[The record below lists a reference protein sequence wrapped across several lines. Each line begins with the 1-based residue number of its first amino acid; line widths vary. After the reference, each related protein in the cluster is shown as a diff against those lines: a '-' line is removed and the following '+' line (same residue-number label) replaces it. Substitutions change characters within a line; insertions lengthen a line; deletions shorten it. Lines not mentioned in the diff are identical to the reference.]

1 MGPGLPTAGAG
12 PYVLS
17 MKLRGGSFGLLG
29 LLVVLAIV
37 LVLVAK
43 NWQMLADNMM
53 SPGRDAHGEHE
64 AAEQVQAGELPDLQ
78 QTQAASDDHTNE
90 VNAALEQID

>member
-1 MGPGLPTAGAG
+1 
-12 PYVLS
+12 

-29 LLVVLAIV
+29 LLIVMAIV

-43 NWQMLADNMM
+43 NWEMLASTM
-53 SPGRDAHGEHE
+53 SPGSNAHGEAE
-64 AAEQVQAGELPDLQ
+64 AAAEVQSGELPDLQ
-78 QTQAASDDHTNE
+78 QTRAATDDHTDE